1 MSDALVRS
9 ASPISCIF
17 GQDEEQVVAVR
28 EASFELHRG
37 EQVAI
42 VGPSGSGKSTI
53 LHLIAALVDPTSGSL
68 EWPLLGDRA
77 TLRPGHIG
85 FAFQGPSLLAP
96 LTVIE
101 NAAFPLVLAGETE
114 HDAEEAARP
123 LLEELGLG
131 DVVAKLPEELS
142 GGQAQRVGVARALV
156 AKPDL
161 VLADEPTG
169 QLDTAF
175 AQQTIDVM
183 LRTIE
188 ETGAGLIL
196 ATHDQNVA
204 NRLAGRW
211 TIDAGVLEETREPA

>member
-9 ASPISCIF
+9 ASPVSCVF
-17 GQDEEQVVAVR
+17 GRDEEQVTAVR

-68 EWPLLGDRA
+68 EWPLLGDRT

-96 LTVIE
+96 LSVLE
-101 NAAFPLVLAGETE
+101 NTAFPLVLAGENE
-114 HDAEEAARP
+114 RAAEQAARP

-131 DVVAKLPEELS
+131 DVMDKLPEELS
-142 GGQAQRVGVARALV
+142 GGQAQRAGVARALV

-169 QLDTAF
+169 QLDTA
-175 AQQTIDVM
+175 AAKRTIDIM
-183 LRTIE
+183 LRAIKE
-188 ETGAGLIL
+188 SGAGLVL
-196 ATHDQNVA
+196 ATHDENMA
-204 NRLAGRW
+204 GRLAGRW
-211 TIDAGVLEETREPA
+211 TIDAGVLEETQSP